1 MRVSRDLE
9 EYGPMVPTEVVTATS
24 TEYSAL
30 GAKSW
35 SITLVVEVLTVVC
48 SPLPVF
54 NPYLTFWPEMT
65 PSHTLGS
72 GAIQV
77 TLAELHDLASTITSV
92 GGPVPSK
99 IQKGHFE

>member
-1 MRVSRDLE
+1 MFLTCQLIYKISLLKQLAGLYTNSYISLPQRLSVILSRILE

-48 SPLPVF
+48 SPL
-54 NPYLTFWPEMT
+54 LQST
-65 PSHTLGS
+65 PHIV
-72 GAIQV
+72 A
-77 TLAELHDLASTITSV
+77 
-92 GGPVPSK
+92 
-99 IQKGHFE
+99 

>member
-1 MRVSRDLE
+1 MFLTCQFIYKISLRKQLAGLYTISYISLPERLPVILSRIVKE
-9 EYGPMVPTEVVTATS
+9 HGPMVLTEVVTATS

-54 NPYLTFWPEMT
+54 NLYLT
-65 PSHTLGS
+65 
-72 GAIQV
+72 V
-77 TLAELHDLASTITSV
+77 
-92 GGPVPSK
+92 
-99 IQKGHFE
+99 

>member
-1 MRVSRDLE
+1 MQTVGCVTIATLPYLQSYLPVRVSRDSE

-54 NPYLTFWPEMT
+54 NRYLT
-65 PSHTLGS
+65 L
-72 GAIQV
+72 
-77 TLAELHDLASTITSV
+77 
-92 GGPVPSK
+92 
-99 IQKGHFE
+99 

>member
-1 MRVSRDLE
+1 MCPVQTVGCVTKVTLHYLKSYLPVRVSRDSE

-24 TEYSAL
+24 TEYSVL

-54 NPYLTFWPEMT
+54 NLYLT
-65 PSHTLGS
+65 L
-72 GAIQV
+72 
-77 TLAELHDLASTITSV
+77 
-92 GGPVPSK
+92 
-99 IQKGHFE
+99 